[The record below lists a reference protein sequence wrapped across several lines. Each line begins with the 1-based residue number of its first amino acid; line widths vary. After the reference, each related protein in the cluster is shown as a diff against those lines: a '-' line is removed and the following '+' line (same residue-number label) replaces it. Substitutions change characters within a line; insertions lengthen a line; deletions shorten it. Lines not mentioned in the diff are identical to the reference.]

1 MTSAVMQSILCIE
14 GQFSNV
20 IFSFLFLSLIRLR
33 KCPNA
38 VAEQCTGSYLQFQ
51 EENLLLHCSPNQWGN
66 NEDFSHEVFW
76 SLLRSRKVSW
86 NPMRSHGFSG
96 SLMKS
101 YEFSWSL
108 WSLVKSFKFP
118 EILWSPLKS
127 LEVSGSLI
135 KSYEVIRSL
144 EVRRF
149 PLVVMIF
156 R

>member
-1 MTSAVMQSILCIE
+1 MQSILFIE
-14 GQFSNV
+14 GQFSRVLFSLFYFWVWYGWENV
-20 IFSFLFLSLIRLR
+20 QTPSTNNVWVHILNSRKKIYWYAAVVIKGKQRRL
-33 KCPNA
+33 
-38 VAEQCTGSYLQFQ
+38 QS
-51 EENLLLHCSPNQWGN
+51 
-66 NEDFSHEVFW
+66 W

-118 EILWSPLKS
+118 EILWRPLKS

-135 KSYEVIRSL
+135 KSYEVIRSHKKSWSSS
-144 EVRRF
+144 F
-149 PLVVMIF
+149 PLGRDDF
-156 R
+156 